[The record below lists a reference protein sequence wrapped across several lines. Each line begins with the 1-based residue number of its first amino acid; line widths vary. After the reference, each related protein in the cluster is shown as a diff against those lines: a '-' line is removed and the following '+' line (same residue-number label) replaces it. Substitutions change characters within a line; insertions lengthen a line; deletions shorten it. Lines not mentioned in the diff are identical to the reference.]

1 MAKKV
6 NKYAGDVPVK
16 EYEPHG
22 VAGWLGLGR
31 SMDLGDGVT
40 SLCFLCTVITFIGVT
55 SWQTF
60 AMNLGF
66 GDAALGG
73 MGAALGFLFSYMVA
87 QELDPDRQWGGI
99 IGGFLTLAA
108 FFWLGEGNI
117 VVMLWLLM
125 LLRMFTRTSGDRHRA
140 GDCILIILLSTY
152 MGYKGFWLYPL
163 MTGSAFILES
173 QIPEGYNRSLI
184 WAGVALAGM
193 IFAEFGDLAPVLSME
208 YIYLMGATFVLFM
221 PEMRAADFTRYEGDR
236 NGKRIS
242 PARLRIGQAVFLT
255 CIFFLP
261 FLHGNEQ
268 ALALLPAMAAGIGC
282 GVYLVPALMQAKKNK

>member
-16 EYEPHG
+16 EYEPQG
-22 VAGWLGLGR
+22 IAGWLGLGR
-31 SMDLGDGVT
+31 PIDIGDGVT
-40 SLCFLCTVITFIGVT
+40 SLAFLCTVFTFVGVT
-55 SWQTF
+55 AWQSF
-60 AMNLGF
+60 MGDLGF
-66 GDAALGG
+66 GDAALSGV
-73 MGAALGFLFSYMVA
+73 GAALGFLFSFMIA

-99 IGGFLTLAA
+99 IGGFLTLAGY
-108 FFWLGEGNI
+108 FWLGEGNI

-125 LLRMFTRTSGDRHRA
+125 ILRMFTRTSGDRHRV
-140 GDCILIILLSTY
+140 GDCVLIILLSTY
-152 MGYKGFWLYPL
+152 LGYRGFWLYPL

-173 QIPEGYNRSLI
+173 QIPLGYTRSLI

-193 IFAEFGDLAPVLSME
+193 IFAEFGEVAPVLSMQ
-208 YIYLMGATFVLFM
+208 YIYLMGATFILFL
-221 PEMRAADFTRYEGDR
+221 PEMRAADFTQFKDDR
-236 NGKRIS
+236 QGKRID
-242 PARLRIGQAVFLT
+242 PRRLRIAQGAFLL

-268 ALALLPAMAAGIGC
+268 ALDLMPAMAAGIGC